1 MYIYTQFSHEE
12 ICCEFTHR
20 KCQATINEIG
30 ISHCI
35 YYRQI
40 ELYFIMVESR
50 DDFIDY
56 ILGFLYFLGM
66 YKRQYSLIVI
76 LHQNIYCQFDA
87 FYL

>member
-50 DDFIDY
+50 EI
-56 ILGFLYFLGM
+56 
-66 YKRQYSLIVI
+66 SLITF
-76 LHQNIYCQFDA
+76 LD
-87 FYL
+87 FYIF